1 MEILELP
8 VWTGRDGVTW
18 PDESAT
24 SYRDGS
30 HMHIRYMRVY
40 GQKLMS
46 GPFRLGVCR
55 SVNILLIFE
64 SRHCAD
70 DDYLLA
76 GKKQKNQKRLKKNWK
91 IKPNRSRGEPRL
103 TLKP

>member
-1 MEILELP
+1 
-8 VWTGRDGVTW
+8 
-18 PDESAT
+18 
-24 SYRDGS
+24 
-30 HMHIRYMRVY
+30 
-40 GQKLMS
+40 MS

-76 GKKQKNQKRLKKNWK
+76 GEKQK
-91 IKPNRSRGEPRL
+91 KPEK
-103 TLKP
+103 TEKTEK